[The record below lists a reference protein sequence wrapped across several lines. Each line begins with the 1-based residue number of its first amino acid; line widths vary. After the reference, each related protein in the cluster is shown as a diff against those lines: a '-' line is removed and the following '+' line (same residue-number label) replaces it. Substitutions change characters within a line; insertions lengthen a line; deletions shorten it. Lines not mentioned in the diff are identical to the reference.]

1 MFSLALLP
9 MEGDDAPWRDA
20 AQGNPCKG
28 VERNQEE
35 GKERFFST
43 AEIAALTDA
52 LQAYGVTPASNCL
65 RFIML
70 TGCRPGEAMRA
81 TWAEF
86 SEPGYW
92 DKPSAHTKQ
101 RKRHRVPLS
110 PGATELI
117 AKIASERSDG
127 VEFVFPGQKA
137 GKPLRQIRT
146 AWESIIDRAS
156 VALWAQSP
164 DAKVA
169 GLIADLGELASLETC
184 QAEARR
190 RKIVLP
196 VGLTDARA
204 YDLRHTFASIGAGG
218 GLSLQIIGRL
228 LGHTQSRTTQRYAH
242 LADDPLREAATKIGG
257 VIAGAAGKGPAN
269 IVNLPRRNG

>member
-1 MFSLALLP
+1 M
-9 MEGDDAPWRDA
+9 
-20 AQGNPCKG
+20 
-28 VERNQEE
+28 
-35 GKERFFST
+35 
-43 AEIAALTDA
+43 
-52 LQAYGVTPASNCL
+52 
-65 RFIML
+65 ML

-117 AKIASERSDG
+117 AKIASKRIDG

-146 AWESIIDRAS
+146 AWESIINKAS
-156 VALWAQSP
+156 IALWAQSP
-164 DAKVA
+164 DANVA
-169 GLIADLGELASLETC
+169 GLVADLGDRATISTC
-184 QAEARR
+184 RAEAAR
-190 RKIVLP
+190 RKVALP

-257 VIAGAAGKGPAN
+257 VIAGAGKGGAN
-269 IVNLPRRNG
+269 IERLRK